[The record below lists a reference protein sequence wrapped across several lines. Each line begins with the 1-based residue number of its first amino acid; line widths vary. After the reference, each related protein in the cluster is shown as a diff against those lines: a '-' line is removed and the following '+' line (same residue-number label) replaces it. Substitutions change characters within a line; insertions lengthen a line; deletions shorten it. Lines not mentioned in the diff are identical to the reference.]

1 MKKAKKLTL
10 EEMIEQVDAA
20 KKVNPLDLSSDQDL
34 TVALMNLIVLEDL
47 SVNYPELY
55 SMVHDMRV
63 ELMSRVVHGADDV
76 RYASKYLLGD
86 AMRLIDGGNKSGNY
100 DYYDRAYE
108 LYSLFWG
115 LNMGLIDMRGVKKSA
130 PEIVERVM
138 MDKKGLD

>member
-1 MKKAKKLTL
+1 MKKTSMKQMVERAD
-10 EEMIEQVDAA
+10 MA

-47 SVNYPELY
+47 SANYPELY

-100 DYYDRAYE
+100 DSYDRAYE

-130 PEIVERVM
+130 PDIVERVM
-138 MDKKGLD
+138 TDKKGLD

>member
-1 MKKAKKLTL
+1 MKKTSMKQMVERAD
-10 EEMIEQVDAA
+10 MA

-34 TVALMNLIVLEDL
+34 TVALMNLISLEDL
-47 SVNYPELY
+47 SANYPELY

-76 RYASKYLLGD
+76 RYVSTHLLGD
-86 AMRLIDGGNKSGNY
+86 AMRLIDGGNKTGNY

-115 LNMGLIDMRGVKKSA
+115 LNMGLINMRGVKKAA
-130 PEIVERVM
+130 PDIVEHAMADIKR
-138 MDKKGLD
+138 KKGLD

>member
-1 MKKAKKLTL
+1 MKKTSMKQMVERAD
-10 EEMIEQVDAA
+10 MA

-47 SVNYPELY
+47 SANYPELY

-63 ELMSRVVHGADDV
+63 ELMSRVVHGVDDV
-76 RYASKYLLGD
+76 RYVSKHLLGD
-86 AMRLIDGGNKSGNY
+86 AMRLIDDGNKTG
-100 DYYDRAYE
+100 DYGSYDRAYE

-130 PEIVERVM
+130 PDIVERAM
-138 MDKKGLD
+138 TDIKHKKGLD

>member
-1 MKKAKKLTL
+1 MKKTSMKQMVERAD
-10 EEMIEQVDAA
+10 MA

-34 TVALMNLIVLEDL
+34 TIALMNLIVLEDL

-115 LNMGLIDMRGVKKSA
+115 LNMGLIDMRGVKKAA
-130 PEIVERVM
+130 PDIVERVM
-138 MDKKGLD
+138 TDKKGLD

>member
-1 MKKAKKLTL
+1 MKKTSMKQMVERAD
-10 EEMIEQVDAA
+10 MA

-47 SVNYPELY
+47 SANYPELY

-63 ELMSRVVHGADDV
+63 ELMSRVVHGTDDV
-76 RYASKYLLGD
+76 RYASKHLLGD
-86 AMRLIDGGNKSGNY
+86 AMRFIDSGNKSG
-100 DYYDRAYE
+100 DYGSYDRAYE

-130 PEIVERVM
+130 PDIVERVK